1 MGFSTCENWPL
12 TERLGFLIQIMSTL
26 KKSILIMKAKY
37 SLFLLLIPFFAISQ
51 ISIQKTI
58 FNQELHNKIYTIEF
72 GDCQILEL
80 IKDTNNK
87 ITGAL
92 INSVWKLKKKEKRG
106 EIITQKTVLLNNT
119 ATELFTDL
127 EKNNFDKISDCNCDG
142 LDGTTTTFITQTRD
156 FINQSYYWELESDYY
171 KKDEVQSVKISEA
184 RKLTSSIAKY
194 VDVELSF
201 KTFLS
206 TLPKGKYTY
215 GMIIMEK
222 K

>member
-1 MGFSTCENWPL
+1 
-12 TERLGFLIQIMSTL
+12 
-26 KKSILIMKAKY
+26 MKAKY

-58 FNQELHNKIYTIEF
+58 FNQKLHNKIYIIQF

-87 ITGAL
+87 ITGTL
-92 INSVWKLKKKEKRG
+92 INAVWKLKKKEERG
-106 EIITQKTVLLNNT
+106 EIVTQKTILSNDT
-119 ATELFTDL
+119 ATNLFTDL
-127 EKNNFDKISDCNCDG
+127 EKNNFDKIPDCNCDG
-142 LDGTTTTFITQTRD
+142 LDGTTTTFITQTQD
-156 FINQSYYWELESDYY
+156 FINQAYYWELESDYY
-171 KKDEVQSVKISEA
+171 KKDEVQSVKVTDA
-184 RKLTSSIAKY
+184 RKLTASIAKY
-194 VDVELSF
+194 VDVEVSF
-201 KTFLS
+201 KTFVS

>member
-1 MGFSTCENWPL
+1 
-12 TERLGFLIQIMSTL
+12 
-26 KKSILIMKAKY
+26 MKAKY

-51 ISIQKTI
+51 MSIQKTI
-58 FNQELHNKIYTIEF
+58 FNEKLHIKIYTIEF

-87 ITGAL
+87 ISGTL
-92 INSVWKLKKKEKRG
+92 INAVWILKKKEERG
-106 EIITQKTVLLNNT
+106 EIVTQKTILPNYT
-119 ATELFTDL
+119 ATELFTKL

-156 FINQSYYWELESDYY
+156 FINQSHYWELESDYY
-171 KKDEVQSVKISEA
+171 KKDEVQSAKVSEA
-184 RKLTSSIAKY
+184 RKSTASIAKY
-194 VDVELSF
+194 TNVEVSF

-206 TLPKGKYTY
+206 TLPKGKYTF